1 MIKSKNK
8 VLRNYFDDLSK
19 KNVREVLEK
28 NDIFIRRNCIAKGI
42 FLDSK
47 FTMFERV

>member
-8 VLRNYFDDLSK
+8 VLRNYYDYLSN

-28 NDIFIRRNCIAKGI
+28 NDFSIRGNCIAKGI
-42 FLDSK
+42 FP
-47 FTMFERV
+47 